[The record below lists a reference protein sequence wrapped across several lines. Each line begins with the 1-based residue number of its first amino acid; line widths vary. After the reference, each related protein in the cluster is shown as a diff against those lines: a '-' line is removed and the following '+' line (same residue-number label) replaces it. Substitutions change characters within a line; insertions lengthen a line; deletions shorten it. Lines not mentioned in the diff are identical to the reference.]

1 MDNLF
6 YLWRYFEAWIHDMN
20 RLIDEDDKASTTIES
35 WKWEEVEDSET
46 EGYHRR
52 EDDDAPNLHTIISK

>member
-1 MDNLF
+1 
-6 YLWRYFEAWIHDMN
+6 MN
-20 RLIDEDDKASTTIES
+20 RLIDEDDEASATIES

-52 EDDDAPNLHTIISK
+52 EDDDAPNLHTIISE